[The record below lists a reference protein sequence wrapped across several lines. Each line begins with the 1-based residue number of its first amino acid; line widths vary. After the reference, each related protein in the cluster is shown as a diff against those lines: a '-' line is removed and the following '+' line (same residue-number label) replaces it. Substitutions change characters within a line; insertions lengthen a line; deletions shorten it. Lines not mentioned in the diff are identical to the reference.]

1 MKIFSRCLHLFRR
14 NLTEFSFLLAQL
26 ATATVFSG
34 VSQAAIDIPNATSS
48 SATNPKSGAVKVDAV
63 EARLVSNF
71 DGKAPEGESLRFA
84 VLLKHDPH
92 WHTYWRNPGD
102 SGLPTQI
109 DWKLPKDWQVG
120 AIDWPVPQRIPI
132 GPLVNYGYEGQLLLP
147 VLVKLPKEGA
157 GSQIIQAKVQW
168 LMCKDVCIPGEA
180 ELALSID
187 SGMLGGPT
195 KFKQLFD
202 EAERNAVKPGN
213 SGFRAIFANA
223 SNDFKLRVEL
233 NAANLTVDKKAG
245 QEVDFFPYRAELLQ
259 PASPLKVFVE
269 GSSDQALAL
278 RVETKWVEGVKPPEV
293 LEGLLVVN
301 GKGFEV
307 SAKKT
312 DAWVD
317 AKGDSLLVSHYKGP
331 KAASNLAAKSTD
343 SLVVP
348 TVVNNEPILLTLMF
362 AFIGGLILNLM
373 PCVFPVLGLKVLGFA
388 SHVNA
393 SSKKRLQASLL
404 FAAGVVGSFW
414 LLSMLMIVLQSAGQ
428 AVGWGF
434 QLQSPWFV
442 SAMAWLFAL
451 IGLNLTGLFEVG
463 VSLTR
468 ASFDEQKSPSL
479 WSELG
484 SGALAVLVATPCT
497 APFMGAAL
505 GATLGQSVVTQLGV
519 FTMIGLGMALP
530 YVLLTLV
537 PNAAKLLPKPGEW
550 MQTLKQ
556 FLAFPMFAT
565 VAWLV
570 WVYGQQLDVD
580 AVFMLLLSLVMLG
593 LAAWLYGLWQR
604 HSLIAGGASSK
615 AIVLSVLTLVAIA
628 SGVMLLTQADRS
640 DAAQVTAKPFQ
651 QSTATAG
658 WEVWSN
664 ERVAE
669 LLAQGRPVFV
679 DFTAAW
685 CVSCQVNKKAV
696 LERDAVRKFF
706 ADQKVALLRADWTK
720 RDAAITEELARY
732 KRNGVPMYQVWLPTA
747 GPRTA
752 TLLPELLTQDLVI
765 SAFK

>member
-1 MKIFSRCLHLFRR
+1 
-14 NLTEFSFLLAQL
+14 
-26 ATATVFSG
+26 
-34 VSQAAIDIPNATSS
+34 
-48 SATNPKSGAVKVDAV
+48 
-63 EARLVSNF
+63 
-71 DGKAPEGESLRFA
+71 

-109 DWKLPKDWQVG
+109 DWKLPKDLQVG
-120 AIDWPVPQRIPI
+120 AIDWPVPHRIPI

-147 VLVKLPKEGA
+147 VLVKLPADRSGI
-157 GSQIIQAKVQW
+157 QTIQAKVQW

-180 ELALSID
+180 DLALSIN
-187 SGMLGGPT
+187 LGTVGKET
-195 KFKQLFD
+195 TFKRLFD
-202 EAERNAVKPGN
+202 EAQSNAVKSGN
-213 SGFRAIFANA
+213 SGLRAVFANEP
-223 SNDFKLRVEL
+223 NGVKLRVAL
-233 NAANLTVDKKAG
+233 NAANLVVDKKAG
-245 QEVDFFPYRAELLQ
+245 QEIDFFPYQAEILQ
-259 PASPLKVFVE
+259 PASPLKVFAE
-269 GSSDQALAL
+269 GDGVQASAL
-278 RVETKWVEGVKPPEV
+278 RLETKGVDGVKLPEV
-293 LEGLLVVN
+293 LEGLLVIN

-307 SAKKT
+307 SAKKA
-312 DAWVD
+312 DAWVE
-317 AKGDSLLVSHYKGP
+317 AKGDSLLVSEYKGP
-331 KAASNLAAKSTD
+331 IAASNLALKNTER
-343 SLVVP
+343 LVVP
-348 TVVNNEPILLTLMF
+348 TAVSNEPILLTLLF
-362 AFIGGLILNLM
+362 AFLGGLILNLM

-388 SHVNA
+388 SHADA
-393 SSKKRLQASLL
+393 SPKSRLQAALL

-414 LLSMLMIVLQSAGQ
+414 MLSLLMIGLQSAGQ

-451 IGLNLTGLFEVG
+451 IGLNLTGVFEVG

-468 ASFDEQKSPSL
+468 ASFEEKKSPSKL
-479 WSELG
+479 SELG

-519 FTMIGLGMALP
+519 FTMIGVGMALP
-530 YVLLTLV
+530 YILLTLL
-537 PNAAKLLPKPGEW
+537 PNAGRLLPKPGVW

-593 LAAWLYGLWQR
+593 LGAWLYGLWQR
-604 HSLIAGGASSK
+604 HSLIAGGTSPK
-615 AIVLSVLTLVAIA
+615 AIALSVLTMAAIA
-628 SGVMLLTQADRS
+628 SGLMLLVQTDRGDRG
-640 DAAQVTAKPFQ
+640 DAAQVSAKPLQ
-651 QSTATAG
+651 QSTAAG
-658 WEVWSN
+658 WDVWSN

-696 LERDAVRKFF
+696 LERDAVKKFF

-720 RDAAITEELARY
+720 RDAAITQELARY
-732 KRNGVPMYQVWLPTA
+732 QRNGVPMYQVWLPTA
-747 GPRTA
+747 GPRKA